1 MTKAMT
7 KVFVLWV
14 SAREMKFLLGVAC
27 STPREHGAT
36 QVRKNPPQN
45 NSVSEALGKLHVE
58 VLARGEVLAE

>member
-7 KVFVLWV
+7 KVFVLWE
-14 SAREMKFLLGVAC
+14 SAREMKFLLGAAC

-45 NSVSEALGKLHVE
+45 NSVNEALGKLHVE